1 MRRVMTTTS
10 RKQLLRSAAL
20 LAAMAGALLVG
31 GCGGF
36 DGVELQ
42 GSMFDALGVSPSAI
56 AQNKQGEPKVA
67 ARPGLV
73 LPPDATRL
81 PAPAD
86 KGQLAAAPDQ
96 AWPIDPEENKA
107 RASAARDQQ
116 QKDYCEKALQ
126 NARIKQETGVVMG
139 PYGNCAPGLFGSLSG
154 AFQGERPK

>member
-56 AQNKQGEPKVA
+56 AQNKQGEPAEGLKKEDFTILDQGKEQKVA
-67 ARPGLV
+67 TFSANSVAQRDSFPASI
-73 LPPDATRL
+73 LPRMYSPT
-81 PAPAD
+81 
-86 KGQLAAAPDQ
+86 
-96 AWPIDPEENKA
+96 E
-107 RASAARDQQ
+107 SAKRD
-116 QKDYCEKALQ
+116 ELREA
-126 NARIKQETGVVMG
+126 
-139 PYGNCAPGLFGSLSG
+139 
-154 AFQGERPK
+154 